1 MRRLVS
7 SFHIK
12 PEVNT
17 SVCWPYHVRTLDADY
32 SLMSSYYK
40 GYVKKSQVISKRKA
54 CFQNESMPGK
64 KKSTFFAEI
73 SKPQA
78 GRRLVFPLFAQR
90 SDNQHNNGDQIG
102 DHLDEVGHIARHR
115 DVQQRWQKLI
125 QPVEQA
131 EQIRT
136 PDCVKRL
143 PGRKDD
149 QRDGQ
154 PAQRFDLCGGCP
166 NTLVVIQ
173 YVIQTAETR
182 NTGTQTGGPVFV
194 FGDADTGGI
203 CRCWVFIR

>member
-40 GYVKKSQVISKRKA
+40 EYVKKSQVISKRKA
-54 CFQNESMPGK
+54 CFQNESMPTK
-64 KKSTFFAEI
+64 KKSTLFAEI

-166 NTLVVIQ
+166 NAPGCNPV
-173 YVIQTAETR
+173 R
-182 NTGTQTGGPVFV
+182 NTDRRDPKYRRPNRWPS
-194 FGDADTGGI
+194 I
-203 CRCWVFIR
+203 CIW